1 MSTPN
6 TPAPLRLGVAGL
18 GVGSMYFLP
27 NIETYPNARIVAAA
41 DPRASALEAFAHR
54 YDARTYDSVEAMCC
68 DPNVDVVWIATPN
81 QFHCEHTILAAE
93 HGKHIICTK
102 PMALSI
108 VEAQRMCEA
117 AERNGVQLLC
127 GQTFSMSPDIQAL
140 WEVVRSGD
148 VGRLIAIN
156 TWFST
161 DWLLKPRV
169 SEELDESLGGGVV
182 YRHGPHLIDIVRLLG
197 GGRVRSVRAA
207 VGRWMTERPCAG
219 NFSAFLDFEDGTPG
233 TIAYNGYGYFDSS
246 ELTWGIGERM
256 FSDDERIGVRRA
268 LRVGAIDND
277 AAKEK
282 LRFGAGARAPE
293 EVHAERSVASPAVGT
308 RAHMRW
314 FGVTVASGTCGDV
327 RQSPNGLYVYTD
339 AGRREVPVQGGRG
352 TGMLEMRELHDCLFG
367 GKPIVHDGRWGLATL
382 EVATAIMQSASER
395 REIQLTHQA
404 GI

>member
-1 MSTPN
+1 
-6 TPAPLRLGVAGL
+6 
-18 GVGSMYFLP
+18 
-27 NIETYPNARIVAAA
+27 
-41 DPRASALEAFAHR
+41 
-54 YDARTYDSVEAMCC
+54 
-68 DPNVDVVWIATPN
+68 
-81 QFHCEHTILAAE
+81 
-93 HGKHIICTK
+93 
-102 PMALSI
+102 
-108 VEAQRMCEA
+108 
-117 AERNGVQLLC
+117 
-127 GQTFSMSPDIQAL
+127 MSPDIQAL